1 MLMIIFVLWVIF
13 ALVCAVLVEVY
24 EHEFFGFLFLLSLPL
39 MFYVPFMVSV
49 LFQLPFYFF
58 GAMEISDALRIASYV
73 GFSCVIVGYIDYL
86 RR

>member
-1 MLMIIFVLWVIF
+1 MLINLAEYVDDLAWFIAFT
-13 ALVCAVLVEVY
+13 
-24 EHEFFGFLFLLSLPL
+24 LFL
-39 MFYVPFMVSV
+39 FYVPFVVSV

-73 GFSCVIVGYIDYL
+73 GFLCVIVGYVDYL

>member
-1 MLMIIFVLWVIF
+1 MLINLAEYVDDLAWFIAFT
-13 ALVCAVLVEVY
+13 
-24 EHEFFGFLFLLSLPL
+24 LFL
-39 MFYVPFMVSV
+39 FYVPFMVSV

-58 GAMEISDALRIASYV
+58 GAMEIGDALRFASYV